1 MRAARFLGF
10 SSATPRGGLELI
22 RMKYLL
28 AAIGM
33 CTTMA
38 LSWGAQAAPSA
49 AITPVSV
56 VSPSAKGALKLVA
69 AGQPAFVV
77 VDAADL
83 PAVRRVAVD
92 LQADLARVAGAEVPT
107 QAAKGQPIVI
117 LGTIGHSPVIDRL
130 IAERKLDVS
139 GIAGQWEGFVQ
150 QVVDKP
156 APGVARALV
165 IAGADRRGAIF
176 GAYDLSERIGVSPW
190 AWWADV
196 PTPVRQDL
204 AVSPGRRAQK
214 PVVKY
219 RGIFLNDEDPGLS
232 SWAKIRFGGVNSQMY
247 EKVFELILRLRGNYL
262 WPAMWGKSIFE
273 DDPLSAQQADA
284 YGVVLG
290 TSHHEPMMRAQ
301 KDWARQGGGAWD
313 YTTNK
318 AALEAFWRDGVRRM
332 GARESVVTIGM
343 RGDGDEPMTKGT
355 ATELLETIVGDQ
367 RRILGEVTGKDPAA
381 TPQVWALYK
390 EVQDYYDAG
399 MRVPDDVTLLFSDDN
414 WGNIRRLPEPGKA
427 RAGGYGVYYHF
438 DYVGGPRSYK
448 WINTNQI
455 ERTWEQMKLA
465 ADYGADK
472 LWIVNVGDL
481 KPMELPVSFF
491 LDMAWDPAGM
501 SVEAMDRYATD
512 WAKAQFGAA
521 PGEAIGPLLEGYTRL
536 NARRKPE
543 LLNPDTFSLIHE
555 REAERVLAEWDDLEA
570 RTLKVGATLPTAYRD
585 AFFQLV
591 QYPIQASANLTRL
604 YVAAGRNQLY
614 AAQGRA
620 SAKAWGDQVGV
631 LFARDSELT
640 RQYHEDVAGGKWR
653 GMMSQVHIG
662 YTSWD
667 QPRANTPPSIKSV
680 PPGQPRGLGVAVEG
694 NSKATWAGS
703 GAGVQLPVLD
713 VDSVGSR
720 WIDVFHGGK
729 PFAFTA
735 TADQSWLKISQRA
748 GRVDQDVR
756 LEISVDWRKAPTG
769 LTLAQVEIQGGNGE
783 RVAVTVPVSKPAGRR
798 QGYVEVA
805 GLLTIEAEHYSRA
818 VAKDGL
824 DWRTIP
830 NLGRTLSGVA
840 AFPSTAP
847 SSEPGGGPW
856 LEYPVD
862 LQKPGALDVI
872 VLAAPS
878 LDFRGKEGLR
888 FGVSFD
894 DGPVKIVTLNL
905 KPDTNDWNR
914 AVASNAAVGRAHFT
928 LAKGGAR
935 TLKLWRIDP
944 GLVFETVM
952 TTRQGLPATF
962 LGPRESIRR

>member
-1 MRAARFLGF
+1 
-10 SSATPRGGLELI
+10 
-22 RMKYLL
+22 MKQLL
-28 AAIGM
+28 AALVLCGVL
-33 CTTMA
+33 A
-38 LSWGAQAAPSA
+38 LAPGAQADRGGAVS
-49 AITPVSV
+49 PVSLV
-56 VSPSAKGALKLVA
+56 APSAKGALKLISQ
-69 AGQPAFVV
+69 GQPAVV
-77 VDAADL
+77 LVDAEDFQ
-83 PAVRRVAVD
+83 PVQRVAGD
-92 LQADLARVAGAEVPT
+92 LQQDLARVAGSPPPV
-107 QAAKGQPIVI
+107 QATIGRPVVI
-117 LGTIGHSPVIDRL
+117 IGTIGKSPTIDRL
-130 IAERKLDVS
+130 IADRRLDVS
-139 GIAGQWEGFVQ
+139 GVAGQWEGYVQ
-150 QVVDKP
+150 QVIDKP
-156 APGVARALV
+156 APGVSRALV
-165 IAGADRRGAIF
+165 IAGADRRGTIF
-176 GAYDLSERIGVSPW
+176 GAYDLSETIGVSPW

-196 PTPVRQDL
+196 PTPMRKDL
-204 AVSPGRRAQK
+204 AVSPGRRVQK

-232 SWAKIRFGGVNSQMY
+232 SWAKAQFGGVNSKMY

-273 DDPLSAQQADA
+273 DDPLSAQLAEE

-318 AALEAFWRDGVRRM
+318 RGLQTFWREGVKRM

-355 ATELLETIVGDQ
+355 ATELLETIVSDQ

-381 TPQVWALYK
+381 TPQIWALYK

-448 WINTNQI
+448 WVNTNQI

-465 ADYGADK
+465 ADYGADR

-481 KPMELPVSFF
+481 KPMELPISFF

-501 SVEAMDRYATD
+501 SLQAMDRYATD

-555 REAERVLAEWDDLEA
+555 REAERVLAEWDELEA
-570 RTLKVGATLPTAYRD
+570 RTLEVGATLPPSYHD

-591 QYPIQASANLTRL
+591 QYPIEASANLTRL
-604 YVAAGRNQLY
+604 YLAAGRNQLY

-620 SAKAWGDQVGV
+620 SAKAWGDKVGV
-631 LFARDSELT
+631 LFARDGELT

-653 GMMSQVHIG
+653 GMMSQTHIG

-667 QPRANTPPSIKSV
+667 QPRANTPPSIMSV
-680 PPGQPRGLGVAVEG
+680 AAGEPRGLGVAVEG
-694 NSKATWAGS
+694 SPKATWAGS
-703 GAGVQLPVLD
+703 GVGAQLPVLD
-713 VDSVGSR
+713 VDSVGLR

-729 PFAFTA
+729 PFDFTA
-735 TADQSWLKISQRA
+735 TADQSWLKISQRS

-756 LEISVDWRKAPTG
+756 LEISVDWRAAPEG
-769 LTLAQVEIQGGNGE
+769 LNLAQVTIQGENGE
-783 RVAVTVPVSKPAGRR
+783 RVAVAVPVSKPAGRR

-818 VAKDGL
+818 VARDGL

-840 AFPSTAP
+840 AYPSTAP

-856 LEYPVD
+856 LEYPID

-872 VLAAPS
+872 VVTAPS
-878 LDFRGKEGLR
+878 LDFRGKQGLR

-894 DGPVKIVTLNL
+894 DGPVKVVTLNL

-935 TLKLWRIDP
+935 TLQLWRIDP
-944 GLVFETVM
+944 GVIFETVM
-952 TTRQGLPATF
+952 ITRQGLPATF